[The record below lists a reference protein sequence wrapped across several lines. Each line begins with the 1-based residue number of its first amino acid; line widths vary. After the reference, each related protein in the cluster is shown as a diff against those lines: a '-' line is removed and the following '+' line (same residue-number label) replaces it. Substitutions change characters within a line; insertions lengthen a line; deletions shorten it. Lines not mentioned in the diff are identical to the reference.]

1 MAPATG
7 DLTRSGGTHSIPAM
21 IIDAVIVIAAY
32 LFGSISAA
40 IVTCRAM
47 GLPDPRSEGSGNPGA
62 TNVLRVGNRTAAGIT
77 LLGDFLKGVLPVL
90 LAVALGLEP
99 VVVALAGLAA
109 FLGHVY
115 PVLFRFQGGKGVAT
129 GLGVLLAW
137 SWPALLLTAGTWLLV
152 AALFRYSSLSALVS
166 FLLAPF
172 FLAYFDAPQ
181 AIMFGMLAITV
192 LTYWRHRGNLQA
204 LLNGTEKKI
213 GEKD

>member
-1 MAPATG
+1 
-7 DLTRSGGTHSIPAM
+7 M
-21 IIDAVIVIAAY
+21 IIDAIIIIAAY
-32 LFGSISAA
+32 LFGSVSAA

-47 GLPDPRSEGSGNPGA
+47 GLPDPRNEGSRNPGA

-77 LLGDFLKGVLPVL
+77 LLGDFLKGVIPVVA
-90 LAVALGLEP
+90 AVALGLDP

-109 FLGHVY
+109 LLGHLY
-115 PVLFRFQGGKGVAT
+115 PVFFGFQGGKGVAT

-137 SWPALLLTAGTWLLV
+137 SWPAFLLTVGTWLLI
-152 AALFRYSSLSALVS
+152 AALFRYSSLAALLS

-172 FLAYFDAPQ
+172 YLAYFGAPQ
-181 AIMFGMLAITV
+181 AILFGMLAITV
-192 LTYWRHRGNLQA
+192 ITFWRHRGNLQA